1 MNNITHRIL
10 DEVHWIRRV
19 AENHYEMVM
28 DHQMLSSWRMCE
40 AHFNLTHVHG
50 YVVKSQRNWSL
61 EFGTVFHR
69 AVEEIYKMRKQN
81 GTSSITY
88 MDLAQ
93 LAAQLWDRAGL
104 DVFEYHRTFKQ
115 LGGKQGF
122 IALVMQYATFYS
134 QDTERLRILDTEVG
148 FGRNREVPLGTLN
161 FSNNTVY
168 DTTRV
173 DCFLSGRIDF
183 LADDGRN
190 IGPVDH
196 KTRSVFANV
205 EHILQYNPH
214 EGITGYIYAVGHI
227 IKKRHP
233 VIAAQRR
240 TNSAWLNFVQVAN
253 ESDPLKRFK
262 RGLVMRTDY
271 QLEQWRLRQL
281 TTFEEIFRWLRS
293 GHEPTWNTEV
303 CTHWYG
309 VNCVYHA
316 VHRQPDAQSQLTVL
330 NTDYVAGKYWN
341 PEEVDNGNG
350 VSGDST
356 TDKAKVQEQGIL
368 DNGNTTVQ

>member
-1 MNNITHRIL
+1 
-10 DEVHWIRRV
+10 
-19 AENHYEMVM
+19 M

-40 AHFNLTHVHG
+40 AHFNLTHVLG
-50 YVVKSQRNWSL
+50 YKQKTQRNWSL

-69 AVEEIYKMRKQN
+69 AVEEIYKMRKEGN
-81 GTSSITY
+81 PSF
-88 MDLAQ
+88 MDLAG
-93 LAAQLWDRAGL
+93 LAAQLWDAAAL
-104 DVFEYHRTFKQ
+104 DHFEYHRTYKM
-115 LGGKQGF
+115 LGGREGF
-122 IALVMQYATFYS
+122 IALVMQYASFYS

-148 FGRNREVPLGTLN
+148 FGSNKEVPLGTLN
-161 FSNNTVY
+161 FNNGSNYSV
-168 DTTRV
+168 TRV
-173 DCFLSGRIDF
+173 DCYLSGRIDF

-227 IKKRHP
+227 IRKKHP
-233 VIAAQRR
+233 AMATQRK

-253 ESDPLKRFK
+253 EKDPLKRFK

-293 GHEPTWNTEV
+293 GHVPTWNTEV

-309 VNCVYHA
+309 VNCIYHA
-316 VHRQPDAQSQLTVL
+316 VHRQPDEQSQLTVL
-330 NTDYVAGKYWN
+330 NTDYVAGQYWN
-341 PEEVDNGNG
+341 PETVGEEDGNG
-350 VSGDST
+350 VSGNSST
-356 TDKAKVQEQGIL
+356 NKAKVQEQNIQH
-368 DNGNTTVQ
+368 NASTTIQ